1 MKLDGFNLIGRMM
14 LLLLLCASSSGCLH
28 RRMTIRTNPPGAQ
41 VYIDGYEIGTT
52 PCSTSFLYYG
62 TRNIRLERDG
72 YETLHVKQYIPAPW
86 YEIPPLDF
94 FAENLTPGEIRDE
107 RTLNYTMQ
115 PQLIVPTDQL
125 LSRAEDLRRN
135 TQAGT
140 NAQNLPV
147 MPGALPLPAA
157 NPGGFAPLPNGT
169 GTQSIPPQG
178 QSLEEVYPA
187 PAQGGT
193 YTLPPEGLRTPQ

>member
-1 MKLDGFNLIGRMM
+1 MKPAGYNLVAWTMIA
-14 LLLLLCASSSGCLH
+14 LLLCAAATGCLH

-107 RTLNYTMQ
+107 RTLNFTMQ

-147 MPGALPLPAA
+147 MPGVVPLPNA
-157 NPGGFAPLPNGT
+157 NPGGFAPLPNPT
-169 GTQSIPPQG
+169 GTQSIPSQG
-178 QSLEEVYPA
+178 QVIEEVVPLPA
-187 PAQGGT
+187 PSGS
-193 YTLPPEGLRTPQ
+193 YTLPPEGLRSPQ

>member
-1 MKLDGFNLIGRMM
+1 MKAVRSNLVAPT
-14 LLLLLCASSSGCLH
+14 LVAVLFCATFTGCLH

-72 YETLHVKQYIPAPW
+72 YETLHVKQSIPAPW

-125 LSRAEDLRRN
+125 LTRAEDLRRN

-140 NAQNLPV
+140 NAQGLPV
-147 MPGALPLPAA
+147 VPGAITMPSAT
-157 NPGGFAPLPNGT
+157 PGGFAPLPNPT
-169 GTQSIPPQG
+169 GSQTIPPEG
-178 QSLEEVYPA
+178 QQIPEVLPA
-187 PAQGGT
+187 PAPGGT
-193 YTLPPEGLRTPQ
+193 YTLPPQGLRTP